1 MLILVLIVI
10 FLLFHVMRYVIQSK
24 TRLCKENLA
33 NIEYYISLNRNYS
46 IYISGKQ
53 KSEWEKVIDKTDNF
67 YITDKGKVKKTNI
80 KKYCVLYPSGE
91 ILNISHNSLNI
102 PEEAYWIADND
113 IADFKEFSESEVTL
127 NSNDVCINMKESK
140 NPQSA
145 YYTTEIKNN
154 LNVRI
159 FPIAFGDYIKKD
171 KKYLLNNVINT
182 VYSDIQF
189 KNWYNCKN
197 EYLAPGEIV
206 FDPNNYGDND
216 SYWIYIFQTE
226 NGEIIKAGKYA
237 KNT

>member
-24 TRLCKENLA
+24 TMLCKENLA

-53 KSEWEKVIDKTDNF
+53 KSEWEKIIDKTDNF
-67 YITDKGKVKKTNI
+67 YITEKGKVKKTNI

-113 IADFKEFSESEVTL
+113 IADFKELSESEVTL

-159 FPIAFGDYIKKD
+159 FPIAFGGYIKKD

-189 KNWYNCKN
+189 
-197 EYLAPGEIV
+197 
-206 FDPNNYGDND
+206 
-216 SYWIYIFQTE
+216 
-226 NGEIIKAGKYA
+226 
-237 KNT
+237 